1 MATEMQNFL
10 DAVKEKNW
18 YIAHDEL
25 TEILD
30 NPDIDKRTVLSAIED
45 LYPSVVKDMSY
56 LKMRIQPLKKSR
68 LTFDDDDSDD
78 DFETGDSSTGHLR
91 QPYKAEE
98 QSTEVKNLIERLREK
113 LAEEERL
120 KIEKNVADIEAQHA
134 DWAAAEGKRLE
145 QQQKQQHLVGKK
157 SKDRGDSGGKSR
169 RKRKN
174 KTTKKTKKRKT
185 IKRRKSN
192 KRRR

>member
-10 DAVKEKNW
+10 DAVEKKNW

-30 NPDIDKRTVLSAIED
+30 NPDIDKGTVLSAIED
-45 LYPSVVKDMSY
+45 LYPSVVDDMSY
-56 LKMRIQPLKKSR
+56 LKMGIQPLKKYR
-68 LTFDDDDSDD
+68 PTVDDDD

-91 QPYKAEE
+91 RPYKGEE
-98 QSTEVKNLIERLREK
+98 QSREVKNLIERLREK

-120 KIEKNVADIEAQHA
+120 KIEKNVAFIEAQHA
-134 DWAAAEGKRLE
+134 AWAAAEGEKLK
-145 QQQKQQHLVGKK
+145 QKANH
-157 SKDRGDSGGKSR
+157 RGGKSH

-185 IKRRKSN
+185 VKRRKSN